1 MCVKVYPP
9 SIKLLNYARRRAQ
22 KLTLHTI
29 ATCGLQLRMLSLFL
43 FTQFVVL
50 GMLVVAGVLLVV
62 VHCTEFS
69 IHMFP
74 LVFLHSFFAF
84 RARFRILGW
93 PLVFLLFL
101 FTFRTRLGIP
111 LLVFVLFFFCF
122 CSLLESTVSLAL
134 ESEMENCE
142 EDSEL
147 GWENAVASGEI
158 NVKLCSCRNV
168 SCAGSLFIKFCSCL
182 EASNDCSLL
191 ALSDLSLQA
200 LIFL

>member
-1 MCVKVYPP
+1 MQERGFKNLHCT
-9 SIKLLNYARRRAQ
+9 Q
-22 KLTLHTI
+22 KY
-29 ATCGLQLRMLSLFL
+29 GLQLRMLSLFL

-50 GMLVVAGVLLVV
+50 GMLFVAGVLLVV

-74 LVFLHSFFAF
+74 LVFLPFLHSFFAF
-84 RARFRILGW
+84 TARFRILGW

-111 LLVFVLFFFCF
+111 LLVFVLFFFCS

-134 ESEMENCE
+134 ESEMENSE

-168 SCAGSLFIKFCSCL
+168 SCAVSLFIKFCSFL
-182 EASNDCSLL
+182 AASNDCSLL